1 MFDASPSTPPARAL
15 LVTGA
20 SRGIGLETARR
31 FLTRD
36 AALGK
41 VFLLARNSADFDA
54 AHAELQA
61 LARPGVEVL
70 RYDVDLGDRDAVID
84 VVTRIA
90 TEHGNVDLLVNNAGY
105 TKPVPLQQIDFADF
119 ERTIAVNLYAPFT
132 FVQEFLRRGNR
143 FELIVNIASTAG
155 ISGRSGWLTYS
166 ASKAA
171 VINMSEVM
179 RSELAIY
186 GTRVA
191 CISPGR
197 TATALR
203 RVLAPDEDPSTIM
216 QPQDVA
222 EVIEMLASPVGRFV
236 DSANLVVRQ

>member
-1 MFDASPSTPPARAL
+1 MSKTL
-15 LVTGA
+15 MVTGA
-20 SRGIGLETARR
+20 SKGIGLETVRR
-31 FLTRD
+31 FLTND
-36 AALGK
+36 AEITTIVL
-41 VFLLARNSADFDA
+41 VARESEDFA
-54 AHAELQA
+54 QA
-61 LARPGVEVL
+61 LVEL
-70 RYDVDLGDRDAVID
+70 ESLNDRDVTIAPYYADLADREGVI
-84 VVTRIA
+84 RLCAEISQ
-90 TEHGNVDLLVNNAGY
+90 EHGNVDILVNNAGY
-105 TKPVPLQQIDFADF
+105 TKPVPLQQVDFADF

-132 FVQEFLRRGNR
+132 FVQELLHHGNK
-143 FELIVNIASTAG
+143 FGLIVNIASTAG
-155 ISGRSGWLTYS
+155 INGRSGWLTYS

-179 RSELAIY
+179 REELAIY
-186 GTRVA
+186 GTRVV

>member
-1 MFDASPSTPPARAL
+1 MPDATPAPSRTL

-31 FLTRD
+31 FLQND
-36 AALGK
+36 PALTK
-41 VFLLARNSADFDA
+41 VFTLARPSHDFDDA
-54 AHAELQA
+54 VAELRA
-61 LARPGVEVL
+61 LARPGVEVV
-70 RYDVDLGDRDAVID
+70 RYDVDLGDRAAVID
-84 VVTRIA
+84 VVDRVA
-90 TEHGNVDLLVNNAGY
+90 AEHGNVDLLVNNAGY
-105 TKPVPLQQIDFADF
+105 TKPVPLQQVDFADF

-132 FVQEFLRRGNR
+132 FVQELLRRGNR

-155 ISGRSGWLTYS
+155 INGRSGWLTYS

-203 RVLAPDEDPSTIM
+203 RVLAPDEDPATIM